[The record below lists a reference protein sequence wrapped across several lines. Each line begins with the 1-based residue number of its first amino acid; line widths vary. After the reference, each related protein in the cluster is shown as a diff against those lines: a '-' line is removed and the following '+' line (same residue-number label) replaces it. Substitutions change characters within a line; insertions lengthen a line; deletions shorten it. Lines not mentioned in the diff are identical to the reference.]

1 MIALLILFVL
11 CVLIFFQTD
20 EPQVLKNIKEKYRI
34 LREDL
39 KNHED
44 ESIRIVSRQVPVVA
58 YYKMKSTV
66 GYNSNKGQEIGICLD
81 GDENDIFHVLI
92 HELAHCTVEEYNHS
106 KRFWNNYRI
115 IRDRAVRL
123 GIYDYINEKKPFCG
137 KHVQDKNVSM

>member
-1 MIALLILFVL
+1 MLVLLILLVI
-11 CVLIFFQTD
+11 CVLLFIQTD
-20 EPQVLKNIKEKYRI
+20 EPQILKNIKEKYRI

-39 KNHED
+39 KTHED
-44 ESIRIVSRQVPVVA
+44 ENIRIVSKQVPVTA
-58 YYKMKSTV
+58 YYKMKTTV

-106 KRFWNNYRI
+106 KKFWDNYRK
-115 IRDRAVRL
+115 IRDRAVKL
-123 GIYDYINEKKPFCG
+123 GIYDYINEKKEFCG